1 MELKLSQSS
10 LPTPISNPSPLIPKP
25 FALLSQR
32 WKLKIQRIAWKGH
45 FMSKKILVHVVKEG
59 ETLTSISKLYGV
71 PVLEIAD
78 SNKEIVDVN
87 VVFEGQHLKI
97 PSAASECAQLNFK
110 FNNFSI
116 AYLPHDVRT
125 FPSTAL
131 DITLTLCFVCNSE
144 GRPLPNGFLRLGFQI
159 RQWKNQIST
168 MPFHQFPI
176 AKAKAF
182 GSFPVMAAA
191 VAFCIGCIMAVFQIM
206 LAKNSR
212 HKAANKLTHS
222 ARWRTALSDL
232 RDPDSLHTESPPDS
246 ELLLDDE
253 EQLHLEDS
261 SRDFNELEGDYEKF
275 LSECGMSSY
284 GYWRGGSPQ

>member
-10 LPTPISNPSPLIPKP
+10 LPTPISNPSPLIPNQ

-32 WKLKIQRIAWKGH
+32 WKLNIQRIAWKGH

-78 SNKEIVDVN
+78 SNKEIADVN
-87 VVFEGQHLKI
+87 VVFEGQCLKI
-97 PSAASECAQLNFK
+97 PSAASECAQLC
-110 FNNFSI
+110 
-116 AYLPHDVRT
+116 D
-125 FPSTAL
+125 
-131 DITLTLCFVCNSE
+131 SE
-144 GRPLPNGFLRLGFQI
+144 GRPLPNGFPRLGFQI

-176 AKAKAF
+176 AKAF
-182 GSFPVMAAA
+182 SSFPVMIAA

-246 ELLLDDE
+246 DLLLDDE

>member
-10 LPTPISNPSPLIPKP
+10 LPTPINNPFPLIPKQ
-25 FALLSQR
+25 FALFSQR
-32 WKLKIQRIAWKGH
+32 WKLNIQRIAWKGP

-87 VVFEGQHLKI
+87 VVFEGQQLKI
-97 PSAASECAQLNFK
+97 PSAASECAQLCDF
-110 FNNFSI
+110 
-116 AYLPHDVRT
+116 
-125 FPSTAL
+125 
-131 DITLTLCFVCNSE
+131 E
-144 GRPLPNGFLRLGFQI
+144 GRPLPNESPRLGFQI

-168 MPFHQFPI
+168 LPFHQVPI
-176 AKAKAF
+176 AKAF
-182 GSFPVMAAA
+182 SSFPVMVAA
-191 VAFCIGCIMAVFQIM
+191 VAFCIGCIIAVFQITQ
-206 LAKNSR
+206 AKNSR
-212 HKAANKLTHS
+212 HKAANKLTNS
-222 ARWRTALSDL
+222 ARWRTALTDL

-246 ELLLDDE
+246 DLLLDDE
-253 EQLHLEDS
+253 EQLHFEDS